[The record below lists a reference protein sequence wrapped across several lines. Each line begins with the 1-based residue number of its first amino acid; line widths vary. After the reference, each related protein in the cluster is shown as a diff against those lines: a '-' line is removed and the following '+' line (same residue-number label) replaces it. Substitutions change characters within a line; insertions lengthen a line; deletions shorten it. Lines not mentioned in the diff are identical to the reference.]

1 MTRYSRPNMKE
12 HLNETRA
19 WILYYIV
26 IQTSVDENVA
36 FTKKKQQHGILQAVW
51 LYYNKLFS

>member
-36 FTKKKQQHGILQAVW
+36 FTKNKQTTTWYTTSRLTV
-51 LYYNKLFS
+51 L